1 DELRE
6 VSMAGAG
13 TIGHRLVD
21 DPSQRRFRQ
30 FDADFLTHFSPEAVV
45 GSLPAFEEAP
55 GSEPRSS
62 FRFWLDADEDDRP
75 AAVMDQSARG
85 PEGSAAADP
94 ESRILRR
101 SEPSTPRDR
110 DATEPGEGV
119 AHAILA
125 LPWTHP
131 DTEDGNLI
139 KAPSEFPAAHEVRPC
154 LSRTFPTEPTK
165 STTR

>member
-1 DELRE
+1 
-6 VSMAGAG
+6 MAGAG

-75 AAVMDQSARG
+75 AAVRDKSARA
-85 PEGSAAADP
+85 PEGSAAAKPD
-94 ESRILRR
+94 RR
-101 SEPSTPRDR
+101 SMRRRQPSR
-110 DATEPGEGV
+110 
-119 AHAILA
+119 H
-125 LPWTHP
+125 
-131 DTEDGNLI
+131 
-139 KAPSEFPAAHEVRPC
+139 
-154 LSRTFPTEPTK
+154 
-165 STTR
+165 

>member
-1 DELRE
+1 AFVR
-6 VSMAGAG
+6 
-13 TIGHRLVD
+13 
-21 DPSQRRFRQ
+21 P
-30 FDADFLTHFSPEAVV
+30 
-45 GSLPAFEEAP
+45 LPAFEESP

-75 AAVMDQSARG
+75 AAVMYQSTRG
-85 PEGSAAADP
+85 PEGSAAADA

-101 SEPSTPRDR
+101 GDPSAPHDR

-139 KAPSEFPAAHEVRPC
+139 SAPSEFPAAHEVR
-154 LSRTFPTEPTK
+154 
-165 STTR
+165 